1 MSTTPPDTE
10 KALQFLAGENMT
22 DISKIKNAITR
33 KSKMKCFMVF
43 TELKALNKVPNWTE
57 TKKIADQHQ
66 MSITRVNVLL
76 KALIKAGWKPSE

>member
-22 DISKIKNAITR
+22 DISQIKNAITQ
-33 KSKMKCFMVF
+33 KSKMQCFMVF
-43 TELKALNKVPNWTE
+43 TELKSLNKVPNWTE
-57 TKKIADQHQ
+57 TKKIAEKYQ